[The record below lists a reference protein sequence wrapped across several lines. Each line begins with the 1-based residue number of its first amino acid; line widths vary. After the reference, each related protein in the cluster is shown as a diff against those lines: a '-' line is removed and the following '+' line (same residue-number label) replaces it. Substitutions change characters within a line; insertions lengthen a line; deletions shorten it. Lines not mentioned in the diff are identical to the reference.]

1 MPYFRAAIIFITLC
15 FTLAVPFQAQAQT
28 GDAARLERIKT
39 SLAAKQ
45 EALATLENRLL
56 SYVAKQED
64 ATTKLAKAEQELAE
78 SRATLEAAKGDA
90 SEAGLRQLSLAEKRL
105 ELDERGVLNR
115 GKRLDRINRKTA
127 ELEAEAADLQAEIA
141 WAEGQ
146 LGGKKVAA
154 APKPKSKPTPR
165 PTPRP
170 AAVAAPK
177 PTLAPTLAPT
187 LIPTVAKTNP
197 VTAPAPTIKPTTTP
211 KPALKPTPRPVAVE
225 DEIETIEQ
233 EVDEAIAKRPKL
245 VAPIAPTAA
254 PLADEIERVLTP
266 RERYA
271 RRQMKRLNDLTK
283 DADKGEHRRYDEL
296 LMRVDRDDEI
306 ELEYLGNEQFYG
318 EVKMTKGRHKLTI
331 NLSRYVVNIPKAADG
346 DTFVVIYDTTDLS
359 EPKFI
364 FFNKNLLD

>member
-15 FTLAVPFQAQAQT
+15 FTVAVPFSLQAQAQT

-45 EALATLENRLL
+45 ESLATLENRLL
-56 SYVAKQED
+56 AYVVKQDD
-64 ATTKLAKAEQELAE
+64 ATTKLAKAERELAE
-78 SRATLEAAKGDA
+78 SKAALEAAQGDT
-90 SEAGLRQLSLAEKRL
+90 SETGLRQLSLAEKRL

-146 LGGKKVAA
+146 LGGKKIVAA
-154 APKPKSKPTPR
+154 PQPKPKPTPKPTPR
-165 PTPRP
+165 PT
-170 AAVAAPK
+170 AVATPK
-177 PTLAPTLAPT
+177 PTLAPTLVPT
-187 LIPTVAKTNP
+187 AVKAKPIATPVPTIIPTVAP
-197 VTAPAPTIKPTTTP
+197 KPT
-211 KPALKPTPRPVAVE
+211 LKPTPAPVAIE

-233 EVDEAIAKRPKL
+233 EVEEAIAKRPKL

-254 PLADEIERVLTP
+254 PLAEEIERVLTP

-271 RRQMKRLNDLTK
+271 RRQMKRLNDMTR

-296 LMRVDRDDEI
+296 LMRIDRDDDI
-306 ELEYLGNEQFYG
+306 ELEYLGNEQFYA
-318 EVKMTKGRHKLTI
+318 EVEMTKGRHKLTI

-346 DTFVVIYDTTDLS
+346 DTFVVIYDTTDLT
-359 EPKFI
+359 EPKFM